1 MRVLALPI
9 SALGD
14 GEVRNAGGQTAR
26 AEEQALVARAQGGG
40 LDAFEELYRRNV
52 QRVNALCARLAADDA
67 SAEEMVQEV
76 FVRAWA
82 RLGGFRGQCSFATWL
97 YPLAVNLALDDRRAR
112 RRGSWLT
119 STDDVEA
126 LERAAPPRGPEEGLG
141 QGFDLERA
149 LRALPPRARA
159 VFVLHDIEGHRHEEI
174 AAMMDVDPG
183 TSKSQLHRARKLL
196 REALK

>member
-9 SALGD
+9 SALG
-14 GEVRNAGGQTAR
+14 GGGSRAGGAQDPR

-52 QRVNALCARLAADDA
+52 QRVNALCRRLAPSDA
-67 SAEEMVQEV
+67 AAEEMVQEV

-82 RLGGFRGQCSFATWL
+82 RLRGFRGECTFATWL
-97 YPLAVNLALDDRRAR
+97 YPLAVHLALDERRAR
-112 RRGSWLT
+112 RRGAWLT
-119 STDDVEA
+119 ATDDVEA
-126 LERAAPPRGPEEGLG
+126 LELPARAHEDGLG
-141 QGFDLERA
+141 TGFDLERA

-159 VFVLHDIEGHRHEEI
+159 VFVLHDIEGHQHEEI
-174 AAMMDVDPG
+174 AAMMEIDPG
-183 TSKSQLHRARKLL
+183 TSKSQLHRARRLL

>member
-9 SALGD
+9 SALG
-14 GEVRNAGGQTAR
+14 GGGSRAGGTPDPR

-52 QRVNALCARLAADDA
+52 QRVNALCRRLATSDA
-67 SAEEMVQEV
+67 AAEEMVQEV

-82 RLGGFRGQCSFATWL
+82 RLRGFRGDCSFATWL
-97 YPLAVNLALDDRRAR
+97 YPLAVHLALDERRAR
-112 RRGSWLT
+112 RRGAWLT
-119 STDDVEA
+119 AVDDVEA
-126 LERAAPPRGPEEGLG
+126 LERARPARGHEDGLG
-141 QGFDLERA
+141 TGFDLERA

-159 VFVLHDIEGHRHEEI
+159 VFVLHDIEGHQHEEI
-174 AAMMDVDPG
+174 AAMMEIDPG
-183 TSKSQLHRARKLL
+183 TSKSQLHRARRLL